1 MKIVNIYKEHT
12 KTNYNLAAFGCLIL
26 MLELLIMIINPF
38 GITSKMIGLYYH
50 EVTISNEQLVDGG
63 VILKELVPLSDG
75 TLRSTTNDPYI
86 LIRTGKYGINR
97 ALFMDINVAKTTM
110 PGENYLIYH
119 IGRGYCDSGIL
130 NEGNNHAKLYR
141 FYKGEEAIRIDI
153 TAEAR
158 QEILIDSIVV
168 NNNTY
173 LTNYFRRRLTQVLV
187 WLVIVVA
194 TIYALLFREKKLKN
208 IDTLT
213 KYRYGFLGVAEF
225 LTISVDILVGIIIV
239 YKWSNSF
246 AANFAY
252 ALALVG
258 ILLLIVTR
266 SVSMSVSVLI
276 YIASAVYCIHMLN
289 GDPFIY
295 TVKYATTNPPQA
307 LGIVITLLLFSVCR
321 GLAGAYLGDVIFYVI
336 FGIYSAVNVVKVY
349 YQGGLFTRADFS
361 VIGEAIGIA
370 DKYISL
376 PLFAGIVILI
386 ILLITLC
393 FRFKKNLKILLT
405 PHFHWYGI
413 VYAALIGIFYVTVRL
428 NVFAPIGVD
437 MNAAYTSSVA
447 KINGFGYGIYGM
459 LEFTGYTTVKAPKD
473 YNKFIQMSMDAYK
486 DTSTYNDIK
495 PDVILIL
502 AESVCD
508 IENYPDLEFNQ
519 EIMQFLNKYKV
530 SNAISP
536 VYGGRTAIA
545 EYESLTG
552 LSVCFEPGDTVP
564 YDEYLKQPGAATG
577 SVVHEFNKAGYYTSA
592 VHCNNEDFYNRAAA
606 YENLGFDDFVS
617 LEDIEPYLFEDEI
630 LADDIVKD
638 EVFAREVINAVKKH
652 EDTPNFILG
661 ISMGSHGPYMTKY
674 DTTTVKATTK
684 TYTNEEIDEV
694 QKYAQALAELDD
706 SVASI
711 VDFYNNNGRKVLIY
725 VYGDHLPALSMNAT
739 AGQLSD
745 KWKKYA
751 TPIYAYSNFTDVRIS
766 DEYISISQIPC
777 EILKKSGIP
786 HNAYFDFIYEVR
798 QKYPVVHREFTPE
811 FDDAPE
817 LYLYHKVTWDLTAGR
832 KYLYK

>member
-1 MKIVNIYKEHT
+1 MKIFNINKEYT

-26 MLELLIMIINPF
+26 MVQFLILIINPF

-63 VILKELVPLSDG
+63 VVLKELKPLNDG
-75 TLRSTTNDPYI
+75 TLMSTTNDPYI

-110 PGENYLIYH
+110 PGENFLIYH

-141 FYKGEEAIRIDI
+141 FYKGEDALRIDI

-158 QEILIDSIVV
+158 QEILIDSIVI
-168 NNNTY
+168 NNNSY
-173 LTNYFRRRLTQVLV
+173 LTNYFRRRFIQIFV
-187 WLVIVVA
+187 WLVAVVVV
-194 TIYALLFREKKLKN
+194 IYALLLREKKVKN
-208 IDTLT
+208 VDVLT
-213 KYRYGFLGVAEF
+213 KYRYGILGVAEL
-225 LTISVDILVGIIIV
+225 LTILIDISVGIIIV

-252 ALALVG
+252 TLALVG
-258 ILLLIVTR
+258 MLLLIVAR
-266 SVSMSVSVLI
+266 SMSMSASVLI

-295 TVKYATTNPPQA
+295 TIKYATTNPPQA

-336 FGIYSAVNVVKVY
+336 FGIYSMVNVVKVY

-370 DKYISL
+370 DKYISV

-386 ILLITLC
+386 ILIITLC
-393 FRFKKNLKILLT
+393 FRFKNHLKTLLT
-405 PHFHWYGI
+405 PHFHWYGL
-413 VYAALIGIFYVTVRL
+413 VYAAMLVVFYITVRL

-437 MNAAYTSSVA
+437 MNAAYTSAVS

-459 LEFTGYTTVKAPKD
+459 LEFTGYTIVKAPKD
-473 YNKFIQMSMDAYK
+473 YDKFIQKAMDAYK
-486 DTSTYNDIK
+486 DTSTYSDTN

-502 AESVCD
+502 AESACE
-508 IENYPDLEFNQ
+508 IEDYPDLKFNQ
-519 EIMQFLNKYKV
+519 EIMPFLNKYKI

-564 YDEYLKQPGAATG
+564 YDEYLKQSGAATG
-577 SVVHEFNKAGYYTSA
+577 SIVHEFNKAGYFTSA

-606 YENLGFDDFVS
+606 YENLGFNDFVS
-617 LEDIEPYLFEDEI
+617 LEDLEDTLFEDEI

-638 EVFAREVINAVKKH
+638 EVFAREVINVVKSH
-652 EDTPNFILG
+652 DDTPNFILG

-674 DTTTVKATTK
+674 DNTTVKATSS
-684 TYTNEEIDEV
+684 TYTDEELEEAE
-694 QKYAQALAELDD
+694 KYAQALTELDD
-706 SVASI
+706 AIAEI

-739 AGQLSD
+739 AGQLAD

-751 TPIYAYSNFTDVRIS
+751 TPVFAYSNFTNVRIA
-766 DEYISISQIPC
+766 DNYISISQIPC

-786 HNAYFDFIYEVR
+786 HSAYFDFIYEIR

-811 FDDAPE
+811 FDNDPD

-832 KYLYK
+832 KYLFK